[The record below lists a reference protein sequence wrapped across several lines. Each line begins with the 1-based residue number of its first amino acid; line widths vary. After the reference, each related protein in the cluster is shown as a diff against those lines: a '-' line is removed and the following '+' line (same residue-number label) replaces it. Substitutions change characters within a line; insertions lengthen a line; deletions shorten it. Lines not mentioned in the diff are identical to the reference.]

1 VLKYDYNIKI
11 FMLTYTL
18 FIAGF
23 YFLIKGASYLVD
35 GASSIAKKF
44 KVSNLMIGLT
54 IVAFG
59 TSAPEL
65 IVNLFASF
73 RGSSDLAITNIV
85 GSNIANILLILGISA
100 IIFPLA
106 VKKGTV
112 IKEIPLSF
120 LAVLVLWFLV
130 NDMMIDHLSF
140 SALTRI
146 DGAILIAFFIIF
158 IYYTFGLSKAEGDG
172 EDIKEYKTWQSIIMV
187 IAGVVALTLGGQW
200 IVDGATKIALKF
212 GMSESL
218 IGLTIVAVGTSLPEL
233 AASAVAAY
241 KHKADIAIGNVVG
254 SNIFNIFWILGI
266 SALVRPLVFSPILNI
281 DIYFMALVTLIL
293 FLFMFI
299 GKKGILQKWQGISMI
314 SIYII
319 YIVYLINRG

>member
-1 VLKYDYNIKI
+1 
-11 FMLTYTL
+11 MLTYTL